1 MGPAKADLLK
11 LVARSYIWPSFGGV
25 CDLSAPSLTSMRPTT
40 LQLIALGLEFLGT
53 LLLAAEAI
61 KLYNLHLVRRM
72 GVVGNFAGSGPSASR
87 LHVGHSNRALW
98 GLYGG
103 IFILFAVVLADAV
116 LLLRGFSISAPLASF
131 RSFVPGQF
139 FIDILVSPPSA
150 LVVFVTVD
158 FFGLF
163 LIEVLAF
170 PLLLTMVLL
179 KVWERHSGSGAIG
192 VMGFVFLLTGTS
204 LRVYLDWLSA

>member
-72 GVVGNFAGSGPSASR
+72 GVVGNFVGSGPSASR

-98 GLYGG
+98 W
-103 IFILFAVVLADAV
+103 
-116 LLLRGFSISAPLASF
+116 LASF

>member
-1 MGPAKADLLK
+1 MANIRGA
-11 LVARSYIWPSFGGV
+11 

-53 LLLAAEAI
+53 LLLAGDAM
-61 KLYNLHLVRRM
+61 KLNNLHLARRM
-72 GVVGNFAGSGPSASR
+72 GVVGNVVGSGPSASR
-87 LHVGHSNRALW
+87 LHVRYRKRALW

-103 IFILFAVVLADAV
+103 IFILLAAVLADAV
-116 LLLRGFSISAPLASF
+116 LLLRDFSISEPLASF
-131 RSFVPGQF
+131 RSFAPGSF
-139 FIDILVSPPSA
+139 LIDVLVSPPA
-150 LVVFVTVD
+150 VLVACVTLGY
-158 FFGLF
+158 FGLF

-179 KVWERHSGSGAIG
+179 KIWERHSGSGAIG

-204 LRVYLDWLSA
+204 LRVYLEWLGA

>member
-1 MGPAKADLLK
+1 MGSAKADLLK
-11 LVARSYIWPSFGGV
+11 LAARLYIWPGGV
-25 CDLSAPSLTSMRPTT
+25 CDLSAPSLTSLRPTT

-72 GVVGNFAGSGPSASR
+72 GVVGNVGGSRPSVNR
-87 LHVGHSNRALW
+87 LHVRYRKRALW

-103 IFILFAVVLADAV
+103 IFILLAAVLADAA
-116 LLLRGFSISAPLASF
+116 LLLRDFSISAPLASF
-131 RSFVPGQF
+131 RSFARGSF
-139 FIDILVSPPSA
+139 LIDVLVSPPA
-150 LVVFVTVD
+150 VVVAFVTLG

-170 PLLLTMVLL
+170 PLLLTMALL
-179 KVWERHSGSGAIG
+179 EIWERHSGSGAVG
-192 VMGFVFLLTGTS
+192 VMGFVFLFTGTS
-204 LRVYLDWLSA
+204 LRVYLDWLGA